1 MLIIL
6 VVSSWNTCYVILFL
20 CFGRKCLNLK
30 CTLVAIVFVAI
41 FVNLPGLK
49 MPGEVIKKENG
60 TEATHFIPR
69 FSSSLL
75 LVKGFLYH
83 SILFFWPKFF
93 LEKSFLLSAEG
104 ELLVDKAWP
113 GVLRDGK
120 VGGPGS
126 IKIHNYIYEIGKNR
140 FKRNN
145 KSKVAVT
152 KFLFKRHP
160 PPATHQQ

>member
-1 MLIIL
+1 
-6 VVSSWNTCYVILFL
+6 
-20 CFGRKCLNLK
+20 
-30 CTLVAIVFVAI
+30 
-41 FVNLPGLK
+41 

-93 LEKSFLLSAEG
+93 LEKSFSLSAEG

-120 VGGPGS
+120 VGRPETNNDVSDG
-126 IKIHNYIYEIGKNR
+126 
-140 FKRNN
+140 RNGRN
-145 KSKVAVT
+145 AVGIMT
-152 KFLFKRHP
+152 EK
-160 PPATHQQ
+160 